1 MQAVQAMACPPGGKS
16 MAWLVGLA
24 PVQSAP
30 VSDLPETE
38 LTPGAHAM
46 VSQPQKNETNGHLKS
61 WKCSKIS
68 GIEAVLKAEFG
79 SSDQLHA
86 ISIHF
91 HDFKKLHT
99 YVLTA
104 FIGPGA
110 SKGIVSSAAFASR
123 SPHLRWASTSRGT
136 KPQRWHHELSSIRG
150 SVHVDSKCPMRSG
163 RHDGHHE
170 ITFHSSDASPPLP
183 GP

>member
-1 MQAVQAMACPPGGKS
+1 

-79 SSDQLHA
+79 SS
-86 ISIHF
+86 S
-91 HDFKKLHT
+91 
-99 YVLTA
+99 
-104 FIGPGA
+104 
-110 SKGIVSSAAFASR
+110 
-123 SPHLRWASTSRGT
+123 
-136 KPQRWHHELSSIRG
+136 
-150 SVHVDSKCPMRSG
+150 
-163 RHDGHHE
+163 
-170 ITFHSSDASPPLP
+170 
-183 GP
+183 